1 MIQVL
6 RFKGVA
12 SITVTDLHATRLEV
26 ARQLGAIAM
35 PVNFMKTADLDHAFD
50 LAIDATESPDAIRNL
65 RRPARDGGKI
75 LLFGVC
81 PPGVTVPYVPNEIY
95 CRELTIVGSF
105 SLNGEIEEALQ
116 LLSSGAI
123 ETTKTVSH
131 RILLSDF
138 PMFLRRIGEPDTL
151 KVQVHFQTVN

>member
-26 ARQLGAIAM
+26 ARQLGAIAL
-35 PVNFMKTADLDHAFD
+35 PVNFMKTADVDHAFD

-65 RRPARDGGKI
+65 PRPARDGGKI

-105 SLNGEIEEALQ
+105 SLNGEIEEAPNSSPPGQ
-116 LLSSGAI
+116 SKRPRLSPI
-123 ETTKTVSH
+123 EFYFRTF
-131 RILLSDF
+131 RCFFDA
-138 PMFLRRIGEPDTL
+138 
-151 KVQVHFQTVN
+151 